1 MPAKTM
7 TPPNY
12 DFVSYVPNG
21 LDHQSTS
28 TYNNGIPVER
38 LGSQLMRRLRE
49 EVHDEAQGHEED
61 RDDINWQS
69 PLTQAPAA
77 WKQWL
82 TTETLEDNAADRNNV
97 RAEERSSAE
106 RSDNVE
112 SDCTAQVDQREKHA
126 EDVGRSD

>member
-1 MPAKTM
+1 M

-28 TYNNGIPVER
+28 TYNNDIPVER

-82 TTETLEDNAADRNNV
+82 TTETLEDDAADRDNV
-97 RAEERSSAE
+97 RAEERTGAE
-106 RSDNVE
+106 RGDDVQR
-112 SDCTAQVDQREKHA
+112 DFAAQIDEREKHT